1 MADLGDVLVLWH
13 EGFEDFWRG
22 CGSVDSGFLGGLS
35 CVCIGK
41 EPGLGLRGRGKEFE
55 LRCTDDRDG
64 GGEKERSAESEF
76 IGVVIGFLYLT
87 HV

>member
-1 MADLGDVLVLWH
+1 M
-13 EGFEDFWRG
+13 E
-22 CGSVDSGFLGGLS
+22 
-35 CVCIGK
+35 
-41 EPGLGLRGRGKEFE
+41 LGLRGRGKEFE